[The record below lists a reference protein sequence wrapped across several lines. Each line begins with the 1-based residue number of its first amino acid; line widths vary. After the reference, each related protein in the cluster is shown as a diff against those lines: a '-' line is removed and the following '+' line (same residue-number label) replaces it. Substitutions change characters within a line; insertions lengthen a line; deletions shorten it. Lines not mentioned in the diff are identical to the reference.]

1 MSLSMRDRFVHEGEQ
16 GVNEVSPTRIKMRDY
31 DLLLLSVVGAIVILG
46 LIMVYSSSIALT
58 DGPSNQ
64 LFKFNSYLI
73 KQIIFIAFGCF
84 GMVVVF
90 NINMDKWEE
99 ISLYFFMAAA
109 FFLIIVLFPFI
120 GHEVNG
126 ARRWIPLW
134 VVNFQP
140 SEMMKMAMV
149 VYTARYVVMHRDAIA
164 NLKFMEG
171 FVKGVLP
178 ITALMAFAV
187 GLTVV
192 EPDLGA
198 AMVIACICIGI
209 LFLGG
214 LHSFYLGSVIVAS
227 VAFVSVAVFA
237 SSWRFRRFL
246 AFLDPF
252 SEEHAQST
260 GYQLVHSLI
269 AIGRGEWSGVGLGF
283 SIEKLHYLPEAHT
296 DFILAVIG
304 EELGFIG
311 ITAVVMLYFVLVFKC
326 FKIGRTAIAMD
337 RYFSGLVAQGVGIW
351 IGFQALFNLCVCL
364 GLLPTKGLTLPMISY
379 GGSAMFITLSALGL
393 VFRVDYENRQLMR
406 GLPISGMP
414 APRYM

>member
-1 MSLSMRDRFVHEGEQ
+1 MSLRMRDRFVHEGET
-16 GVNEVSPTRIKMRDY
+16 GVNEVSPHRIKMLDY
-31 DLLLLSVVGAIVILG
+31 DLLLLTVVGAILVLG

-58 DGPSNQ
+58 EGSSNQ
-64 LFKFNSYLI
+64 FFKFNRYFMMQAI
-73 KQIIFIAFGCF
+73 YICIGFF

-99 ISLYFFMAAA
+99 LALYFYIAAA
-109 FFLIIVLFPFI
+109 LLLLLVLFPFI
-120 GHEVNG
+120 GREVNG
-126 ARRWIPLW
+126 ARRWIPLGPI
-134 VVNFQP
+134 NFQP
-140 SEMMKMAMV
+140 SELMKMAMV
-149 VYTARYVVMHRDAIA
+149 VYAARYAVRHREAIA
-164 NLKFMEG
+164 NFKFMEG
-171 FVKGVLP
+171 FVRGVLP
-178 ITALMAFAV
+178 ITSLMAVAV

-198 AMVIACICIGI
+198 TMVIACICIGI

-214 LHSFYLGSVIVAS
+214 LHSLYLSTVIIAG
-227 VAFVSVAVFA
+227 VAFVSIAVFG
-237 SSWRFRRFL
+237 STWRVRRIL

-252 SEEHAQST
+252 SEEHAQSS

-269 AIGRGEWSGVGLGF
+269 AIGRGEWTGVGLGF

-304 EELGFIG
+304 EELGFVG
-311 ITAVVMLYFVLVFKC
+311 ILVVVILYFLLLFKC
-326 FKIGRTAIAMD
+326 FKIGRVAIAMD

-379 GGSAMFITLSALGL
+379 GGSAMVITLCAIGL

-406 GLPISGMP
+406 GLSISGVP
-414 APRYM
+414 TPRYM

>member
-1 MSLSMRDRFVHEGEQ
+1 MSLSMRDRFVHDGEP

-31 DLLLLSVVGAIVILG
+31 DLLLLSVVGAILILG

-73 KQIIFIAFGCF
+73 KQAIYIAIGFF

-99 ISLYFFMAAA
+99 ISLIFFIIAAV
-109 FFLIIVLFPFI
+109 LLLIVLIPFI
-120 GHEVNG
+120 GREVNG
-126 ARRWIPLW
+126 ARRWIPLG

-140 SEMMKMAMV
+140 SELMKMAMV
-149 VYTARYVVMHRDAIA
+149 VYVARYAVIHREAISH
-164 NLKFMEG
+164 LKFMDG

-178 ITALMAFAV
+178 IAALMALAV

-198 AMVIACICIGI
+198 AMVIACICIGV

-214 LHSFYLGSVIVAS
+214 LHSFYLSSVIVVC
-227 VAFVSVAVFA
+227 VAFVSVAVFG
-237 SSWRFRRFL
+237 SSWRFRRLL

-269 AIGRGEWSGVGLGF
+269 AIGRGEWTGVGLGF

-311 ITAVVMLYFVLVFKC
+311 ITTVVILYFVLVFKC
-326 FKIGRTAIAMD
+326 FKIGRIAIAMD

-406 GLPISGMP
+406 GLPISGVP
-414 APRYM
+414 TQRYM

>member
-1 MSLSMRDRFVHEGEQ
+1 MSLSMRDRFVHEGESS
-16 GVNEVSPTRIKMRDY
+16 VNEVSPNRIKMRDY
-31 DLLLLSVVGAIVILG
+31 DLLLLSVIGVILILS

-58 DGPSNQ
+58 EGPNSQ
-64 LFKFNSYLI
+64 VFKFNRYFMMQAI
-73 KQIIFIAFGCF
+73 YIAIGFC
-84 GMVVVF
+84 GMVTVF

-99 ISLYFFMAAA
+99 LALPLFIAAA
-109 FFLIIVLFPFI
+109 IVLLIVLVPFI
-120 GHEVNG
+120 GREVNG
-126 ARRWIPLW
+126 ARRWIPLGPI
-134 VVNFQP
+134 NFQP
-140 SEMMKMAMV
+140 SELMKMAMV
-149 VYTARYVVMHRDAIA
+149 VYAARYAVRHREAMA
-164 NLKFMEG
+164 NLKFMDG
-171 FVKGVLP
+171 FVRGVLP
-178 ITALMAFAV
+178 IGGMMALAV

-214 LHSFYLGSVIVAS
+214 LHSFYLSSVIIAG
-227 VAFVSVAVFA
+227 VAFVSVAVFG
-237 SSWRFRRFL
+237 SSWRFRRIL

-252 SEEHAQST
+252 SEEHAQSS

-311 ITAVVMLYFVLVFKC
+311 ITTVVILYFVLVFKC
-326 FKIGRTAIAMD
+326 FKIGRVAIAMD
-337 RYFSGLVAQGVGIW
+337 RYFSGLVAQGIGIW

-379 GGSAMFITLSALGL
+379 GGSAMVITLSALGL

-406 GLPISGMP
+406 GLPISGVP
-414 APRYM
+414 TPRYM

>member
-1 MSLSMRDRFVHEGEQ
+1 MSLSMRDRFVHEGESR
-16 GVNEVSPTRIKMRDY
+16 VNEVSPTRIKMRDY
-31 DLLLLSVVGAIVILG
+31 DLLLLSVVGVILILG

-58 DGPSNQ
+58 EGPNSQ
-64 LFKFNSYLI
+64 VFKFNRYFMMQAI
-73 KQIIFIAFGCF
+73 YIAIGFC
-84 GMVVVF
+84 GMVTVF

-99 ISLYFFMAAA
+99 LALPLFIAAA
-109 FFLIIVLFPFI
+109 IVLLIVLVPFI
-120 GHEVNG
+120 GREVNG
-126 ARRWIPLW
+126 ARRWIPLGP
-134 VVNFQP
+134 VNFQP
-140 SEMMKMAMV
+140 SELMKMAMV
-149 VYTARYVVMHRDAIA
+149 VYTARYAVRNREAIA
-164 NLKFMEG
+164 NFKFMDG
-171 FVKGVLP
+171 FVRGVLP
-178 ITALMAFAV
+178 IAGLMVLAV

-198 AMVIACICIGI
+198 AMVIGCICIGI

-214 LHSFYLGSVIVAS
+214 LHSSYLIAIVIAGVGFIS
-227 VAFVSVAVFA
+227 LAVFG
-237 SSWRFRRFL
+237 SSWRLRRLL

-252 SEEHAQST
+252 SEEHAQSS

-304 EELGFIG
+304 EELGFVG
-311 ITAVVMLYFVLVFKC
+311 ITTVVILYFVLVFKC
-326 FKIGRTAIAMD
+326 FKIGRVAIAMD

-379 GGSAMFITLSALGL
+379 GGSAMVITLSALGL

-406 GLPISGMP
+406 GLPISGVP
-414 APRYM
+414 TRGYV